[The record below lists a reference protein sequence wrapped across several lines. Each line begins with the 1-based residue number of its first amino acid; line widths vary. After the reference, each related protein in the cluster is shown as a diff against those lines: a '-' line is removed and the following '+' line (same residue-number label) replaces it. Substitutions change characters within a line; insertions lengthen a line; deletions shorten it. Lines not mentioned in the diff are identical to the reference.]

1 MGWGV
6 VVVDIQLSIHIE
18 NLYYIV
24 NGVERR
30 GRGYT
35 IISILSIHIENL
47 YYIVNGVGRRGRG
60 YTTIY
65 THREPI
71 LHSQWVER
79 RGRGYTT
86 IYTHREP
93 ILHSQWGGASWSW
106 IYNYLYT

>member
-35 IISILSIHIENL
+35 
-47 YYIVNGVGRRGRG
+47 
-60 YTTIY
+60 
-65 THREPI
+65 
-71 LHSQWVER
+71 
-79 RGRGYTT
+79 T

-106 IYNYLYT
+106 HIYIQVSIHIENLYYIVNGVERRGRGYTTIYTH

>member
-18 NLYYIV
+18 NLYYI
-24 NGVERR
+24 
-30 GRGYT
+30 
-35 IISILSIHIENL
+35 
-47 YYIVNGVGRRGRG
+47 GVG
-60 YTTIY
+60 
-65 THREPI
+65 
-71 LHSQWVER
+71 R

>member
-1 MGWGV
+1 MGWSV

-24 NGVERR
+24 NG
-30 GRGYT
+30 
-35 IISILSIHIENL
+35 
-47 YYIVNGVGRRGRG
+47 
-60 YTTIY
+60 
-65 THREPI
+65 
-71 LHSQWVER
+71 VER

-106 IYNYLYT
+106 IYNYLYTYILHSQWGGASWSWIYNYLYT

>member
-1 MGWGV
+1 MGWSV

-35 IISILSIHIENL
+35 TIYTHREPILHSQW
-47 YYIVNGVGRRGRG
+47 GGRRGRG

-71 LHSQWVER
+71 LHSQW
-79 RGRGYTT
+79 GR
-86 IYTHREP
+86 
-93 ILHSQWGGASWSW
+93 ASWSW

>member
-1 MGWGV
+1 MGWSV

-24 NGVERR
+24 NG
-30 GRGYT
+30 
-35 IISILSIHIENL
+35 
-47 YYIVNGVGRRGRG
+47 
-60 YTTIY
+60 
-65 THREPI
+65 
-71 LHSQWVER
+71 VER

-106 IYNYLYT
+106 IYNYTYTHREPILHSQWGGASWSWIYNYLYT

>member
-1 MGWGV
+1 MGWSV

-24 NGVERR
+24 N
-30 GRGYT
+30 
-35 IISILSIHIENL
+35 
-47 YYIVNGVGRRGRG
+47 VNG
-60 YTTIY
+60 
-65 THREPI
+65 
-71 LHSQWVER
+71 VER

>member
-1 MGWGV
+1 MGWSV

-24 NGVERR
+24 NGSMGWSVVVVD
-30 GRGYT
+30 
-35 IISILSIHIENL
+35 IQLSIHIENL
-47 YYIVNGVGRRGRG
+47 YYIVNG
-60 YTTIY
+60 
-65 THREPI
+65 
-71 LHSQWVER
+71 VER

>member
-1 MGWGV
+1 MGWSVVVVDIHLSIHIENLYYIVNVVVVDIQLSIHIGWVV

-24 NGVERR
+24 N
-30 GRGYT
+30 
-35 IISILSIHIENL
+35 
-47 YYIVNGVGRRGRG
+47 
-60 YTTIY
+60 
-65 THREPI
+65 
-71 LHSQWVER
+71 WVER

>member
-1 MGWGV
+1 MGWSVVVVDIQLSIHIENLYYIASMGWSV

-24 NGVERR
+24 NG
-30 GRGYT
+30 
-35 IISILSIHIENL
+35 
-47 YYIVNGVGRRGRG
+47 
-60 YTTIY
+60 
-65 THREPI
+65 
-71 LHSQWVER
+71 VER

>member
-1 MGWGV
+1 MGWSV
-6 VVVDIQLSIHIE
+6 VVVDIQ
-18 NLYYIV
+18 
-24 NGVERR
+24 
-30 GRGYT
+30 
-35 IISILSIHIENL
+35 LSIHIENL

-71 LHSQWVER
+71 LHSQWGGASWSWIYNYLYTWIYNGVGR

>member
-6 VVVDIQLSIHIE
+6 VVVDIQLSIHI
-18 NLYYIV
+18 V
-24 NGVERR
+24 NGVEQ
-30 GRGYT
+30 
-35 IISILSIHIENL
+35 LSIHIENL

-71 LHSQWVER
+71 LHSQW
-79 RGRGYTT
+79 
-86 IYTHREP
+86 
-93 ILHSQWGGASWSW
+93 GGASWSW

>member
-24 NGVERR
+24 ND
-30 GRGYT
+30 
-35 IISILSIHIENL
+35 IQHIENL
-47 YYIVNGVGRRGRG
+47 YYIVNG
-60 YTTIY
+60 
-65 THREPI
+65 
-71 LHSQWVER
+71 VER

>member
-1 MGWGV
+1 MGWCV
-6 VVVDIQLSIHIE
+6 VVVDIQ
-18 NLYYIV
+18 
-24 NGVERR
+24 
-30 GRGYT
+30 
-35 IISILSIHIENL
+35 LSIHIENL

-71 LHSQWVER
+71 LHSQWGGASWSWIVDIQLSIHIENLYYIVNGVGR

>member
-1 MGWGV
+1 MGWSV

-24 NGVERR
+24 NGVGRR

-35 IISILSIHIENL
+35 TIYTYYIVGWSVVVVDIQLSIHIENL

-65 THREPI
+65 TH
-71 LHSQWVER
+71 
-79 RGRGYTT
+79 
-86 IYTHREP
+86 
-93 ILHSQWGGASWSW
+93 
-106 IYNYLYT
+106 

>member
-24 NGVERR
+24 NG
-30 GRGYT
+30 
-35 IISILSIHIENL
+35 
-47 YYIVNGVGRRGRG
+47 
-60 YTTIY
+60 
-65 THREPI
+65 
-71 LHSQWVER
+71 VER

-106 IYNYLYT
+106 IYNYLTHREPILHSQWGGASWSWIYNYLYTLRTYIT

>member
-35 IISILSIHIENL
+35 
-47 YYIVNGVGRRGRG
+47 
-60 YTTIY
+60 TIY

-71 LHSQWVER
+71 LH
-79 RGRGYTT
+79 
-86 IYTHREP
+86 REQLS
-93 ILHSQWGGASWSW
+93 IHIENLLHSQWGGASWSW
-106 IYNYLYT
+106 IYNYLYTLRTYIT

>member
-35 IISILSIHIENL
+35 
-47 YYIVNGVGRRGRG
+47 
-60 YTTIY
+60 TIY

-71 LHSQWVER
+71 LHSQW
-79 RGRGYTT
+79 GGMSWSWIYNYLYTLT
-86 IYTHREP
+86 PRV
-93 ILHSQWGGASWSW
+93 LHSQWGGASWSW

>member
-1 MGWGV
+1 MGWSV

-24 NGVERR
+24 NGM
-30 GRGYT
+30 GRVVVD
-35 IISILSIHIENL
+35 IQLSIHIV
-47 YYIVNGVGRRGRG
+47 YYIVNG
-60 YTTIY
+60 
-65 THREPI
+65 E
-71 LHSQWVER
+71 ER
-79 RGRGYTT
+79 RGYTT

>member
-1 MGWGV
+1 MGWSV

-35 IISILSIHIENL
+35 
-47 YYIVNGVGRRGRG
+47 
-60 YTTIY
+60 
-65 THREPI
+65 
-71 LHSQWVER
+71 
-79 RGRGYTT
+79 T

-93 ILHSQWGGASWSW
+93 ILHSQWGGAS
-106 IYNYLYT
+106 

>member
-1 MGWGV
+1 MGWSVVVVDIQLSIHIENLYYIVNGVV

-35 IISILSIHIENL
+35 
-47 YYIVNGVGRRGRG
+47 
-60 YTTIY
+60 
-65 THREPI
+65 
-71 LHSQWVER
+71 
-79 RGRGYTT
+79 T

-106 IYNYLYT
+106 NLYYIVNGVERRGRGYTTIYTH

>member
-6 VVVDIQLSIHIE
+6 VVVDIQ
-18 NLYYIV
+18 
-24 NGVERR
+24 
-30 GRGYT
+30 
-35 IISILSIHIENL
+35 LSIHIENL

-71 LHSQWVER
+71 LHSQWGGASWSWIQLSIHIENLYYIVNGVER

-86 IYTHREP
+86 IYTH
-93 ILHSQWGGASWSW
+93 
-106 IYNYLYT
+106 